1 MELCQIR
8 LKARMGVRTEE
19 RLYDLVGAARA
30 QQGVGDVACTL
41 AVSSGEEEEERA
53 KKVA

>member
-30 QQGVGDVACTL
+30 QRGVGDVAGAL
-41 AVSSGEEEEERA
+41 AVSSGEEEERA